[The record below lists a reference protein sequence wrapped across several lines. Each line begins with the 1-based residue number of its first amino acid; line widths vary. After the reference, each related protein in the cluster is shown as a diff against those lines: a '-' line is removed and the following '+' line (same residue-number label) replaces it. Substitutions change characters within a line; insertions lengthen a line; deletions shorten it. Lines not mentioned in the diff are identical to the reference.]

1 MDTVATIR
9 GQAAMG
15 MAGVGRQGLNPP
27 AFLRGPWEDQVYVS
41 STVAPYFQ
49 SPGSKEKV
57 GRP

>member
-1 MDTVATIR
+1 
-9 GQAAMG
+9 MG

-27 AFLRGPWEDQVYVS
+27 AFLRLLERGSWEDQVYVS